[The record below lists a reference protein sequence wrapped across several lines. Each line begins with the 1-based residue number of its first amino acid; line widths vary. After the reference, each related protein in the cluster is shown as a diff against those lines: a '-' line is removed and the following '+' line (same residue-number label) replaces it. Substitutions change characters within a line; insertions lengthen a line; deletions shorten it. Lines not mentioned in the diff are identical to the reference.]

1 MHRRASRLMEDGP
14 QRSTTSSGARK
25 TRKFTAERM
34 VYQWKR
40 ITNLIT
46 TFLQFIQVKN
56 FLIYKFPKE
65 TIDPSSSDSEYEK
78 IPVPGEAP
86 KKEKDKSQP
95 WRVLNHNG
103 VAYVVGPEME
113 PGQGAK
119 DKEKCTQDPRL
130 CQHPSDKMCARG
142 GRGEKHWWYCKA
154 CGNRWKRIPLSHYE
168 IHSAG
173 TVASGNDIITF
184 GKHTGKTCA
193 TVFNKHPEYC
203 QWILKTA
210 ETGDDPCQGLMKF
223 AKYIASRE
231 APNPGANIPAGK
243 MDEEL

>member
-25 TRKFTAERM
+25 SRKFTAERM

-95 WRVLNHNG
+95 WRVLNHNN
-103 VAYVVGPEME
+103 VPYVVGPEME

-119 DKEKCTQDPRL
+119 DREKHTQDPLL
-130 CQHPSDKMCARG
+130 CQHPSDKMLGRG
-142 GRGEKHWWYCKA
+142 GRGEKQWWYCQA
-154 CGNRWKRIPLSHYE
+154 CGNRWKRIPLSKYE
-168 IHSAG
+168 IPSAG
-173 TVASGNDIITF
+173 TVSGGNDIICF

-193 TVFNKHPEYC
+193 TVYRLHPEYC
-203 QWILKTA
+203 QWILQTA
-210 ETGDDPCQGLMKF
+210 ETGDDPCQQLMKF

-231 APNPGANIPAGK
+231 APNPENIPAGK
-243 MDEEL
+243 MDEGL